1 MGPEDETMDALGGV
15 DSLEQYATYEDYLD
29 SQISETDMYYLEVCL
44 FFWIYQHQNLLINA
58 VLGRGP
64 G

>member
-44 FFWIYQHQNLLINA
+44 FF
-58 VLGRGP
+58 
-64 G
+64 